1 VRDETVTTRRTE
13 EAERDAERWASI
25 GAGAL
30 VQGGVVCDPVTG
42 DVLHD
47 YDWTPI
53 EAARAVLEAVN
64 FAGAVAALESIV
76 SYAYGA
82 SGATG
87 DDAGHLTAVGMMAK
101 EALATLRGQ

>member
-30 VQGGVVCDPVTG
+30 VQGGVVCDPVIG

-64 FAGAVAALESIV
+64 FAGAVTA
-76 SYAYGA
+76 
-82 SGATG
+82 G
-87 DDAGHLTAVGMMAK
+87 D
-101 EALATLRGQ
+101 ALADAVSDIMADEPESALHTWVRRWREAAHPGER